1 MYRSMVQP
9 VRVSRVCGMASSA
22 SGGTTRTAHGP
33 CFSDRTG
40 TKAAALGCNSGQ
52 GCAIACSLDVLERGE
67 DSREPFV
74 DVMLGKVHVPSG
86 YAMSLFLGGHLD
98 GVFEGIC
105 HALRIVRVDE
115 QGGVQGFGSPS
126 ELAADQH
133 PALLDLRR
141 DKLFRHPG
149 SCHHAT
155 RSPWRRPPCGSTPP
169 NGGV

>member
-52 GCAIACSLDVLERGE
+52 GCAIACSVDVLERGE

-74 DVMLGKVHVPSG
+74 DVMLGKVHVRSG
-86 YAMSLFLGGHLD
+86 YAVGLFLGGHLD

-105 HALRIVRVDE
+105 HALRIRIRVDE
-115 QGGVQGFGSPS
+115 QGDIAAFLPIRLSQCPETPQSLSASLLLGTASRPS
-126 ELAADQH
+126 G
-133 PALLDLRR
+133 LLGID
-141 DKLFRHPG
+141 
-149 SCHHAT
+149 T
-155 RSPWRRPPCGSTPP
+155 RGEI
-169 NGGV
+169 

>member
-9 VRVSRVCGMASSA
+9 VRVSRACGMASSA

-74 DVMLGKVHVPSG
+74 DVMLGKVHVLSG
-86 YAMSLFLGGHLD
+86 YVMRLFLAGHLD

-126 ELAADQH
+126 ELAADQQ
-133 PALLDLRR
+133 
-141 DKLFRHPG
+141 
-149 SCHHAT
+149 
-155 RSPWRRPPCGSTPP
+155 RSPPCGSTPP
-169 NGGV
+169 TPLEIFCWVDGMFSFVSYPTIVPVRW